1 MTSRATPRTGR
12 TVPLP
17 DPATAATWQVGVG
30 PGAVVVHLSPGGD
43 TGGQRRTTSE
53 APAGPA
59 SEPLSCVLPLAQ
71 ALAQGAGPPD
81 VAGPAPARA
90 PEVDADPAGGLGT
103 AVRVRG
109 AGPIARRLRRTLAPV
124 LLDGE
129 DEDGRAPEVA
139 VHQHVVPPDVGLAA
153 ARSGRTVL
161 PVVVQP
167 RRVVVGPVTVP
178 TGPCLH
184 CLDLH
189 RRDRDPRWAVV
200 ATHLGHPVEQV
211 RPTPVPEVLQAAAE
225 GLVLLL
231 LEAVRD
237 RRPVQPGLTHEVGLQ
252 TPHVVTRR
260 WPVHPAC
267 PWHPGDPGDP
277 G

>member
-17 DPATAATWQVGVG
+17 VPGTTGAWQVGVG
-30 PGAVVVHLSPGGD
+30 PGAVVLHGPSGRDGVGD
-43 TGGQRRTTSE
+43 GPTSRGAPADPAAPEPDPSVRTLAEALVQGVTGGPT
-53 APAGPA
+53 
-59 SEPLSCVLPLAQ
+59 
-71 ALAQGAGPPD
+71 D
-81 VAGPAPARA
+81 VAGPPA
-90 PEVDADPAGGLGT
+90 DALRGAAGDPASSW
-103 AVRVRG
+103 VRVRG
-109 AGPIARRLRRTLAPV
+109 TGPIARRLRRALGPA
-124 LLDGE
+124 LLERE
-129 DEDGRAPEVA
+129 DEEGRWPEVA

-153 ARSGRTVL
+153 ARAGRVVV

-178 TGPCLH
+178 PGPCLH

-189 RRDRDPRWAVV
+189 RRDRDPHWPVV

-211 RPTPVPEVLQAAAE
+211 RPSPVPEALQSAAE
-225 GLVLLL
+225 GVVLLL

-237 RRPVQPGLTHEVGLQ
+237 GRAVQPGLAHEVGLQ
-252 TPHVVTRR
+252 PPHVVTRR

-267 PWHPGDPGDP
+267 PWHPEGPV
-277 G
+277 